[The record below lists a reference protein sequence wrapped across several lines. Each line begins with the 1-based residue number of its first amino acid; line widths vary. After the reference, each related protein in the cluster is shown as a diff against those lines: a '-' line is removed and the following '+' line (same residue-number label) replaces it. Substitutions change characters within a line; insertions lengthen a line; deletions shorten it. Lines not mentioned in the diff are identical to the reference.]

1 MTAMTA
7 LTAPAA
13 TPVRDLGIARL
24 RIQPGRPAA
33 LAVGGSPARVPS
45 LPLVEC
51 LTVETGRAFVD
62 HRLTRTAQGA
72 ALRPVTLEE
81 KEGPWPHHLL
91 TQRDETTGLVAL
103 TDLWRPTPAS
113 LRVRTRVRNDG
124 AAPLHL
130 TALSILSATVL
141 PGAPLDDL
149 DLMTAP
155 SAWMAEQRWRHQR
168 LGKELVDVGTAVHGQ
183 SSRDALRLS
192 AESGWSSSRW
202 EPVGILTDPA
212 GGQALAWQ
220 VEHNGAWTVEVSRR
234 GDVLGLVVCGP
245 TDLQHGWMRVLHPGQ
260 EAATPTAALV
270 LSDGGWQGA
279 AVELTAYRRAL
290 RERTAPTTD
299 PAPVVFNDYMNTLM
313 ADPTAERLATLVP
326 AAARAGAEVYCIDDG
341 WHSDEEDGAWWDA
354 VGAWEPS
361 ARRFPEGLGATLD
374 LIRAEGMSPGLWI
387 EPLAVGARSPLARSL
402 PAEAFMRRGGSLL
415 IEQGRLRL
423 DMRHPAAREHLDAV
437 VDRMVGYGIGYL
449 KVDDNYSAGA
459 GPDAGADSAGDA
471 LLEHSRAWAG
481 WLAALGR
488 RHPGLVVENCASGG
502 MTTDYALL
510 AAARL
515 QSTSD
520 LQDPLRYP
528 PIAANAPLTVLPEQ
542 AASWGYPQPGMSD
555 EEIVYTLVTSLAG
568 SVYLSGHLDRMSDHQ
583 IALVRA
589 AADLAKA
596 LRTHL
601 CRDAPWWPADV
612 AGWNDPWVVA
622 ARAAS
627 PHSREG
633 ILLVWHR
640 PGLGSGAPE
649 ILLPALAD
657 CDVEQIYPPRDL
669 VPEPG
674 LRAEPGPHGLR
685 LTGAATPLARAYLV
699 RSHHCVNDAA

>member
-72 ALRPVTLEE
+72 ALSPVGLEE

-130 TALSILSATVL
+130 TALSILSATAL

-290 RERTAPTTD
+290 RARTAPRSTASTT
-299 PAPVVFNDYMNTLM
+299 AGT
-313 ADPTAERLATLVP
+313 PTRRTGP
-326 AAARAGAEVYCIDDG
+326 GG
-341 WHSDEEDGAWWDA
+341 T
-354 VGAWEPS
+354 PS
-361 ARRFPEGLGATLD
+361 APG
-374 LIRAEGMSPGLWI
+374 SP
-387 EPLAVGARSPLARSL
+387 PL
-402 PAEAFMRRGGSLL
+402 
-415 IEQGRLRL
+415 
-423 DMRHPAAREHLDAV
+423 
-437 VDRMVGYGIGYL
+437 
-449 KVDDNYSAGA
+449 
-459 GPDAGADSAGDA
+459 
-471 LLEHSRAWAG
+471 
-481 WLAALGR
+481 
-488 RHPGLVVENCASGG
+488 
-502 MTTDYALL
+502 
-510 AAARL
+510 
-515 QSTSD
+515 
-520 LQDPLRYP
+520 
-528 PIAANAPLTVLPEQ
+528 
-542 AASWGYPQPGMSD
+542 
-555 EEIVYTLVTSLAG
+555 
-568 SVYLSGHLDRMSDHQ
+568 
-583 IALVRA
+583 
-589 AADLAKA
+589 
-596 LRTHL
+596 
-601 CRDAPWWPADV
+601 
-612 AGWNDPWVVA
+612 
-622 ARAAS
+622 AAS
-627 PHSREG
+627 PR
-633 ILLVWHR
+633 
-640 PGLGSGAPE
+640 GSGPPWTSSATRGCPPGCGSSPSPSGRAAPW
-649 ILLPALAD
+649 PAA
-657 CDVEQIYPPRDL
+657 CPRAPSCAATAGPSSSRAACAWTCATPPRASTST
-669 VPEPG
+669 PSWTGWSATASAISRWTTTTP
-674 LRAEPGPHGLR
+674 RAPGPTPVPTR
-685 LTGAATPLARAYLV
+685 PATPSWSTPGRGPSDSPPWSDATRAWSW
-699 RSHHCVNDAA
+699 RTAPRAA

>member
-72 ALRPVTLEE
+72 ALSPVGLEE

-130 TALSILSATVL
+130 TALSILSATAL

-290 RERTAPTTD
+290 RARTAPTTD

-313 ADPTAERLATLVP
+313 ADPTAQRLATLVP

-374 LIRAEGMSPGLWI
+374 LIRDEGMSPGLWI
-387 EPLAVGARSPLARSL
+387 EPLAVGARSPLA
-402 PAEAFMRRGGSLL
+402 AAC
-415 IEQGRLRL
+415 LRA
-423 DMRHPAAREHLDAV
+423 PSCAAT
-437 VDRMVGYGIGYL
+437 
-449 KVDDNYSAGA
+449 A
-459 GPDAGADSAGDA
+459 GPSS
-471 LLEHSRAWAG
+471 SRAA
-481 WLAALGR
+481 
-488 RHPGLVVENCASGG
+488 CAW
-502 MTTDYALL
+502 TCATPPRA
-510 AAARL
+510 
-515 QSTSD
+515 STST
-520 LQDPLRYP
+520 PSWTGWSATASAISRWTTTTPRAPGPTPVPTRPATPSWSTPGRGPSGSP
-528 PIAANAPLTVLPEQ
+528 PWSDATRAWSWRTAP
-542 AASWGYPQPGMSD
+542 
-555 EEIVYTLVTSLAG
+555 
-568 SVYLSGHLDRMSDHQ
+568 
-583 IALVRA
+583 RA
-589 AADLAKA
+589 A
-596 LRTHL
+596 
-601 CRDAPWWPADV
+601 
-612 AGWNDPWVVA
+612 
-622 ARAAS
+622 
-627 PHSREG
+627 
-633 ILLVWHR
+633 
-640 PGLGSGAPE
+640 
-649 ILLPALAD
+649 
-657 CDVEQIYPPRDL
+657 
-669 VPEPG
+669 
-674 LRAEPGPHGLR
+674 
-685 LTGAATPLARAYLV
+685 
-699 RSHHCVNDAA
+699 